1 MYQFSPPCLE
11 TTLDLDVHG
20 IGVTGQT
27 KRERRGR
34 TEYIFE
40 CRLAT
45 ASSTCPTCACPGK
58 PRGTTS
64 RMLIHSPLATHPT
77 GLLLRLRQYTCTGC
91 GRYWREQPGSLL
103 PHPASKLTAGAVTWS
118 LAAVVLDSM
127 SIHAVSRNLGA
138 AWNTVNTAVLQ
149 AGYKHLISD
158 SHRFDGVSV
167 IGVDEHCWRHKG
179 PWTSRYVTVII
190 DLTPRSSG
198 GPARLLDMVD
208 GRSKEVFKTWLATQT
223 EAFRRN
229 VKVVAMDG
237 FTGYKTAAVEA
248 LGPVATVMDPFHV
261 VHLAG
266 DKLNAC
272 RQRIQQE
279 TLGRRGRSGDLLY
292 KARRLL
298 TTRKALLSERGWRVV
313 HDVIT
318 TPTYKPIFKIWG
330 VYQNIIQAYQDPD
343 RVAGRARLATIID
356 ALDGQNTAGIPEL
369 RTLAKTLKK
378 RRADILAYFTH
389 PGSSNGPTEAING
402 RLEHLRGIAL
412 GFRNLEHY
420 IQRSLLHTGGFRTKI
435 HSLL

>member
-1 MYQFSPPCLE
+1 
-11 TTLDLDVHG
+11 
-20 IGVTGQT
+20 
-27 KRERRGR
+27 
-34 TEYIFE
+34 
-40 CRLAT
+40 
-45 ASSTCPTCACPGK
+45 
-58 PRGTTS
+58 
-64 RMLIHSPLATHPT
+64 MLIHSPLATHPT

-158 SHRFDGVSV
+158 SHRFDGVGV

-190 DLTPRSSG
+190 DLTGRSSG

-208 GRSKEVFKTWLATQT
+208 GRSKEVFKTWLTTQN
-223 EAFRRN
+223 EEFRHN

-266 DKLNAC
+266 DKL
-272 RQRIQQE
+272 
-279 TLGRRGRSGDLLY
+279 TLIG
-292 KARRLL
+292 
-298 TTRKALLSERGWRVV
+298 
-313 HDVIT
+313 
-318 TPTYKPIFKIWG
+318 
-330 VYQNIIQAYQDPD
+330 PD
-343 RVAGRARLATIID
+343 R
-356 ALDGQNTAGIPEL
+356 
-369 RTLAKTLKK
+369 
-378 RRADILAYFTH
+378 
-389 PGSSNGPTEAING
+389 
-402 RLEHLRGIAL
+402 
-412 GFRNLEHY
+412 
-420 IQRSLLHTGGFRTKI
+420 
-435 HSLL
+435 